1 MRTSP
6 HFLYEKKGQIA
17 IMTWNREE
25 AANCFTPE
33 MIDAFYDAFDDFD
46 KDDELR
52 VAILAAKGEKAWC
65 AGGDLDTMI
74 PAVTS
79 GKWKINED
87 PTKRVFHDIFKPII
101 AAVNGFATL
110 ELIQGTDLV
119 VASENAKFALGEVRW
134 GMIAAGGSHIRFPRY
149 LPWWIAMEVLLTG
162 RPISARRGYEVGLV
176 NRLVPTVA
184 EVLPT
189 AMELAEMICQNGP
202 LAVRTA
208 KEISV
213 RAWNHEPAYVL
224 ENLLF
229 QRVRNS
235 EDAQEGPRSYME
247 KRKPVFKGR

>member
-33 MIDAFYDAFDDFD
+33 MIDAFYDAFADFD

-189 AMELAEMICQNGP
+189 AMELAELICQNGP

-213 RAWNHEPAYVL
+213 RAWNHEPGYVL